1 MSAMDPHYLQ
11 RVAIAGSRIGAS
23 VKPPVAGPPQMP
35 GSVWSSLR
43 PVSTDLTLP
52 PDAEDYAQLGS
63 RPASASPRAEIVDF
77 DPESE
82 RAVVEER
89 RPNAELAPDVQPAP
103 SGETSIAPRSSAGR
117 QEKPQLPPLAPALEP
132 VTRTGHLMRQERPQS
147 PPVVPEGPQE
157 VIRRVL
163 SVGNGASITAPKRL
177 RPIAQPPPATE
188 EGVTQHRTADEGN
201 TRASQAMIPAVVWPC
216 TQLAA
221 RAPRGL
227 RPVSDPVPAAADEL
241 RAALPLAAEA
251 PRTSAEGPIPAQPET
266 GQRSAIR
273 RGNDARLAGRWSAP
287 AAEAMASDALEPTA
301 LSPLPRLALMGMA
314 AFQGR
319 PIAAPAQVSAMTV
332 VEPELVPKSQ
342 GPPVLPPNLSPSDRS
357 ESRITIGRIEV
368 QVNNRAPQLQPV
380 STPEPVRVSR
390 PASALLEAYYLDRFS
405 LRP

>member
-1 MSAMDPHYLQ
+1 
-11 RVAIAGSRIGAS
+11 
-23 VKPPVAGPPQMP
+23 
-35 GSVWSSLR
+35 
-43 PVSTDLTLP
+43 
-52 PDAEDYAQLGS
+52 
-63 RPASASPRAEIVDF
+63 
-77 DPESE
+77 
-82 RAVVEER
+82 
-89 RPNAELAPDVQPAP
+89 
-103 SGETSIAPRSSAGR
+103 
-117 QEKPQLPPLAPALEP
+117 
-132 VTRTGHLMRQERPQS
+132 MRQERPQS

-301 LSPLPRLALMGMA
+301 LSPLPRLALMGTA